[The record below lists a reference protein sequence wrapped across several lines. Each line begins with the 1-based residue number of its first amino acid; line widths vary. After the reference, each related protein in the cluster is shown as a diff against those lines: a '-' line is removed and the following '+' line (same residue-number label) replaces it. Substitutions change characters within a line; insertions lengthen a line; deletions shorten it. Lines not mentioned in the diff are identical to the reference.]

1 MDKVTYNLH
10 VDSNE
15 MLLIKLNR
23 VALSA
28 KDLGISTATLEIS
41 GSSLD
46 DWIADVKAYLE
57 VKSYKSE
64 KKKLDMLEN
73 NEKEYSKNG
82 LLTKETSISE
92 NNEDNISVIDSIVE
106 YKYDEYGNMIGR
118 IEKSGDQYGYYVNE
132 YNNMGSLE
140 KTTKLATDNVTVEE
154 STTYT
159 LDYLE
164 RIVHMKNEKHL
175 DDTIITDESTYVYNK
190 NGAKTKE
197 SSNGRELTYTYND
210 MNQVVKTS
218 EKNESGTSVMSTTF
232 EYATLTDYYKWTT
245 KKNLSNILCEK
256 TYKNNSTQTYKVTYT
271 DASGHILREES
282 NGLIVD
288 NTYDNQN
295 NY

>member
-1 MDKVTYNLH
+1 MRQLKNGKIKKNFKTVETVTNYNDNNDINEEIETITDTNATTTEKNITTYTYGLTSEKTENLPTEIKTIN
-10 VDSNE
+10 VKGLDTTTTESYNMEYDSNGN
-15 MLLIKLNR
+15 LTK
-23 VALSA
+23 
-28 KDLGISTATLEIS
+28 EINHI
-41 GSSLD
+41 D
-46 DWIADVKAYLE
+46 KII
-57 VKSYKSE
+57 
-64 KKKLDMLEN
+64 

-82 LLTKETSISE
+82 LVTKETSISE
-92 NNEDNISVIDSIVE
+92 NNEDNTSVIDSIVE

-140 KTTKLATDNVTVEE
+140 KTIKLATDNVTVEE

-218 EKNESGTSVMSTTF
+218 EKNESGTSVMST
-232 EYATLTDYYKWTT
+232 
-245 KKNLSNILCEK
+245 IL
-256 TYKNNSTQTYKVTYT
+256 NM
-271 DASGHILREES
+271 HIDRL
-282 NGLIVD
+282 L
-288 NTYDNQN
+288 
-295 NY
+295 